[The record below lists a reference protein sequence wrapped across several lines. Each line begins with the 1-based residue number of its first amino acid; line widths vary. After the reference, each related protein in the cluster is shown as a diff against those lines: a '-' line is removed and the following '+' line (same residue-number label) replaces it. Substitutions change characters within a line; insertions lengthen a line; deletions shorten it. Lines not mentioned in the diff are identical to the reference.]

1 MSSRKFV
8 NVENLKQGMILDQP
22 ILDSRGRTM
31 IEKGIFLGTYQI
43 KYLQEKGFRGVYIYD
58 PRENKDARPKKV
70 LEEIRRYRVPDRP
83 VVTISDNTRRELKSS
98 IQTIF
103 DDPSSDFFSEYTNKI
118 TDNIEKS
125 IMDND
130 AVAVDISTIRAS
142 DQYTFRH
149 SVDVGVLSLMIEH
162 QYGLTGDALHQ
173 LGIAGL
179 LHDVGKARI
188 PLSILNKPGKLTK
201 EEFDIIKRHP
211 VYGFEIVRDHHA
223 YSPQIL
229 EGILHHHE
237 KMNGTGYPDGQRY
250 GEISDFARIISI
262 ADIFDALV
270 TKRPY
275 KNPCTGR
282 EAIEMI
288 YAMGNE
294 LDNRLINAFLE
305 SVILYPV
312 DSIVKLS
319 NGRAAQVVENYSKYP
334 SRPKC
339 VDVLNGSIIDLC
351 KDEHCMNLVIAS

>member
-1 MSSRKFV
+1 MAARKYI
-8 NVENLKQGMILDQP
+8 NVENLAPGMILDQS
-22 ILDSRGRTM
+22 IHDRRGRTM
-31 IEKGIFLGTYQI
+31 IEKGIFLGPYQI
-43 KYLQEKGFRGVYIYD
+43 RYLQEKGYRGVYIYD
-58 PRENKDARPKKV
+58 PREESNPLPKRVARV
-70 LEEIRRYRVPDRP
+70 IQRYRVPDRP
-83 VVTISDNTRRELKSS
+83 CITLSDATREELGSSIKSIFDNTSSEYFSDYASNISDK
-98 IQTIF
+98 
-103 DDPSSDFFSEYTNKI
+103 
-118 TDNIEKS
+118 IEKS
-125 IMDND
+125 VLSND

-149 SVDVGVLSLMIEH
+149 SVDVGVLSLMIGQ
-162 QYGLTGDALHQ
+162 QYGLKGDELHQ

-179 LHDVGKARI
+179 LHDIGKARV
-188 PLSILNKPGKLTK
+188 PLSILNKPGKLTA
-201 EEFDIIKRHP
+201 EEFDIIKLHP
-211 VYGFEIVRDHHA
+211 VYGFEIVRDHHC

-237 KMNGTGYPDGQRY
+237 KLNGEGYPDCLHR
-250 GEISDFARIISI
+250 GEISNFARIISI

-282 EAIEMI
+282 EAVEMI
-288 YAMGNE
+288 YAMGSD
-294 LDNRLINAFLE
+294 LDNDMINAFLE

-319 NGRAAQVVENYSKYP
+319 NGRAAQVVENYQRYP

-339 VDVLNGSIIDLC
+339 IDVLNGSVIDLC